1 MLYCQLALQ
10 TVPLVGASNGTM
22 FLFLSVM
29 VLFAVL
35 FFGSGPGGRFG
46 LV

>member
-1 MLYCQLALQ
+1 MLYQLSIQ
-10 TVPLVGASNGTM
+10 TIPLVGVSNGTM

-35 FFGSGPGGRFG
+35 VFGSGPGGRFG